1 MAFRATQAV
10 RMVVKK
16 TSTGLVGLAVDV
28 NARANFIALQKQI
41 LEKIKVIPDHAQY
54 RKDVEAISGYRLK
67 VATETEDEE
76 TIEDEINHGQL
87 EELLVDGKNELKL
100 IDKYAEWRLWEAV
113 DELNEADPERQEA

>member
-1 MAFRATQAV
+1 MAFRATQAL
-10 RMVVKK
+10 RMAVKK

-41 LEKIKVIPDHAQY
+41 LEKIKIIPDHAQY

-76 TIEDEINHGQL
+76 AIEDEINHGQL

-113 DELNEADPERQEA
+113 EELNKERQDS